1 MSISPVRRL
10 ATMAFCSVLL
20 TLAIPTAAK
29 EQRVVKVC
37 QWRGTAPFCN
47 GSCPKGWS
55 HEGRASTAEIARRID
70 PSDIHPEFGKSCLGG
85 TKALCCR
92 YK

>member
-1 MSISPVRRL
+1 MSISAVRRL
-10 ATMAFCSVLL
+10 TTLALSLVLL
-20 TLAIPTAAK
+20 TLGTPIAAK

-47 GSCPKGWS
+47 GGCPSGWTQ
-55 HEGRASTAEIARRID
+55 EGRASTAETARRVD